1 MFNQRQNS
9 KMPKSILVT
18 FSFLFLISCQE
29 DLLDPSVTKSVSND
43 NFKLS
48 MTLSDDI
55 VHEAGNIKVD
65 VSLERTVDA
74 PFFLPSKMLGDWYL
88 REINGQILA
97 EDSLQVLYEFLAD
110 STYGIS
116 KTFSFNSKSLG
127 SQALGLWDVISDTD
141 YQLDHGYD
149 TTTTAEFTVNEWP
162 LGDTTYTVTTHD
174 IIHIDSIRALV
185 YTFSNDYSVTLTN
198 KIIYDYMTVT
208 ELDTTITWN
217 NGDSGAWG
225 TGRDTVNTT
234 DSTSTD
240 RDGLWDFT
248 QDNMTTLT
256 VHFYD
261 VQGGE
266 HNSFE
271 TTFDIDIATIPVGSF
286 MYWAGD
292 NSRSVVLQKTNT
304 STTFDAPDD
313 STASFQGGW
322 TFTQTGDEL
331 TVTTILNNTE
341 ETGIISFDTPG
352 SIVPIGGNM
361 YWTTDLNQYKFEKI
375 NDPDPSDPNF
385 EGLDMDLVV
394 SALGGD
400 IFVLNST
407 YGSEYK
413 SFDVEIGSGTG
424 DEFKATCFF
433 EPSSSAGS
441 NGYISTQ
448 FDDIILTISVYI
460 IQE

>member
-1 MFNQRQNS
+1 
-9 KMPKSILVT
+9 
-18 FSFLFLISCQE
+18 
-29 DLLDPSVTKSVSND
+29 
-43 NFKLS
+43 
-48 MTLSDDI
+48 
-55 VHEAGNIKVD
+55 
-65 VSLERTVDA
+65 
-74 PFFLPSKMLGDWYL
+74 
-88 REINGQILA
+88 
-97 EDSLQVLYEFLAD
+97 
-110 STYGIS
+110 
-116 KTFSFNSKSLG
+116 
-127 SQALGLWDVISDTD
+127 
-141 YQLDHGYD
+141 
-149 TTTTAEFTVNEWP
+149 
-162 LGDTTYTVTTHD
+162 
-174 IIHIDSIRALV
+174 
-185 YTFSNDYSVTLTN
+185 
-198 KIIYDYMTVT
+198 MTVT